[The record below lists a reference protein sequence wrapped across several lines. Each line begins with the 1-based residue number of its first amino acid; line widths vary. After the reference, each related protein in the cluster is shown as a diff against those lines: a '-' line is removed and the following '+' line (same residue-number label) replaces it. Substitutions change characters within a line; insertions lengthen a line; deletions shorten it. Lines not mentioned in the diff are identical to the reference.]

1 MKKKRVMAAEEIGMF
16 CRLQMHMKK
25 DLPIRSSEMG
35 VLIYV
40 QKQPEA
46 VTPLLISKFFQIAKP
61 SVTGMINELVR
72 KNYLMKVPS
81 ETDKRSYTVAIT
93 DKGKALVESTQDE
106 YFKSIEV
113 LREKMGEADF
123 EQFLRL
129 MEQANDILKG
139 EKNQ

>member
-1 MKKKRVMAAEEIGMF
+1 MKNKSVMAAEEIGMF

-61 SVTGMINELVR
+61 SVTGMVNELVR

-113 LREKMGEADF
+113 LKEKMGDADF
-123 EQFLRL
+123 EQFLSLLQR
-129 MEQANDILKG
+129 ANDILKG